1 VILNKKSSDKN
12 PTGPT
17 ILERVVFI
25 YGDGE
30 NRARSGLSWTEDVA
44 DFYMEVY
51 PDFFEVSLGLERLPS
66 PYDGEEW
73 LESYWD

>member
-1 VILNKKSSDKN
+1 MKKKSSDNN

-30 NRARSGLSWTEDVA
+30 NRARSGLSWAEDVA
-44 DFYMEVY
+44 NFYMEVY
-51 PDFFEVSLGLERLPS
+51 PDFLEESVGIVTHPS